1 MISAWQNQTDRFL
14 GFISLSVPWCEQRE
28 WSSRCAQII
37 LQHRGPPPSILLC
50 RSFGVWW
57 WWGSVSQS
65 SMLLE
70 MDGSHTHTHTNT
82 PLHAPTSTPR
92 RPISCR
98 PAVKLCIYIMHEAE
112 SPERQQQSR
121 VRSGCLLHR
130 VCVCVLGPA
139 WGSRHEPL
147 WGKPSSSSLPPL
159 CSLYETIKM
168 RSINIDDCNF
178 VFVCQ
183 NVQLSKFKF
192 KFNNYWNTTEE

>member
-37 LQHRGPPPSILLC
+37 LQHRGPPPLILLC

-70 MDGSHTHTHTNT
+70 MDGSHTHTQTHLCT
-82 PLHAPTSTPR
+82 PPPQPRDGQSAAGQRSNSAST
-92 RPISCR
+92 
-98 PAVKLCIYIMHEAE
+98 LCMKQRVLRG
-112 SPERQQQSR
+112 SSSR

-147 WGKPSSSSLPPL
+147 WGKLSSSSLPPL

>member
-1 MISAWQNQTDRFL
+1 MTEPNRQIF
-14 GFISLSVPWCEQRE
+14 GFHLFIRALVWTKRVKQSMRSDNPAAPRSTSIDL
-28 WSSRCAQII
+28 A
-37 LQHRGPPPSILLC
+37 LQVFRGLVVV
-50 RSFGVWW
+50 R
-57 WWGSVSQS
+57 VSQS
-65 SMLLE
+65 VIHAAG
-70 MDGSHTHTHTNT
+70 DGWFTHTHTHKHTSARPHLNPET
-82 PLHAPTSTPR
+82 ANQLQASGQTLHLHYAWSR
-92 RPISCR
+92 ESWE
-98 PAVKLCIYIMHEAE
+98 AAAE
-112 SPERQQQSR
+112 SSSLRMFTPP
-121 VRSGCLLHR
+121 C

-178 VFVCQ
+178 MFVCQ

>member
-1 MISAWQNQTDRFL
+1 MTEPNRQIF
-14 GFISLSVPWCEQRE
+14 GFHLFIRALVWTKRVKQSMRSDNPAAPRSTSIDL
-28 WSSRCAQII
+28 A
-37 LQHRGPPPSILLC
+37 LQVFRGLVVV
-50 RSFGVWW
+50 R
-57 WWGSVSQS
+57 VSQS
-65 SMLLE
+65 VIHAAG
-70 MDGSHTHTHTNT
+70 DGWFTHTHTQTHLCT
-82 PLHAPTSTPR
+82 PPPQPRDGQSAAGQRSNSAST
-92 RPISCR
+92 
-98 PAVKLCIYIMHEAE
+98 LCMKQRVLRG
-112 SPERQQQSR
+112 SSR
-121 VRSGCLLHR
+121 VEFAQDVYSTVC